1 MCGRRGRHEGGETA
15 GGPRNKK
22 KIVFIGATD
31 LTWNDTK
38 PRWSWRD
45 GAGSWGLTNLYQGA
59 PSAGEPT
66 KECPSCRVFSA
77 QHLASAPMTPI
88 LLLIYITKQLWY
100 GGVGVGPLCVQQRG
114 CADKHTNIT
123 LSFCEQEQLNP
134 NAHTLAASP
143 QPPFA
148 AGKPDSRR
156 AALQSECGQ
165 SVSPCFLISLP
176 RHRPW
181 KYTTEQRMDSF
192 VQQRAQ
198 ANRSRV
204 LNKDEGG
211 EVLLHGRQRCIWQTP
226 ETRPKAWLLY
236 SFINNIADILTH

>member
-1 MCGRRGRHEGGETA
+1 M
-15 GGPRNKK
+15 
-22 KIVFIGATD
+22 
-31 LTWNDTK
+31 
-38 PRWSWRD
+38 
-45 GAGSWGLTNLYQGA
+45 YQVA

-88 LLLIYITKQLWY
+88 LLLIYITKQLLY
-100 GGVGVGPLCVQQRG
+100 GGGTTVCSATP
-114 CADKHTNIT
+114 CADKHTNIM
-123 LSFCEQEQLNP
+123 LSFCEQEQLNL

-176 RHRPW
+176 RHRAW

-204 LNKDEGG
+204 LNKDDGG
-211 EVLLHGRQRCIWQTP
+211 EVLLHGWQRCI
-226 ETRPKAWLLY
+226 
-236 SFINNIADILTH
+236 